1 MFIDFEGID
10 GSGKTTLSN
19 LLAQRLR
26 RLGYRVAHA
35 REGGVLRSPIA
46 RRIRELTRNTALLE
60 MSPHTEFFLN
70 LARDAQQLE
79 EVIAPALAR
88 GEVCISDRYLYSQLA
103 LSGGGR
109 GLPATSL
116 EPACELASQGLWPDL
131 VILVDVEPDLAR
143 LRKRLGKSRSERT
156 SEDSNSRKG
165 LAGAGLATR
174 MREAFLDLAHRDPSR
189 WLIFENNEQPLHVL
203 EQCIVEAV
211 VARLEG
217 REPPTQRLTPPRD
230 APMREPTTVDDV
242 EEHFFHML
250 DDLEMR
256 EPQLAVWLLG
266 GIPGFAAHQRRLG
279 FVERFPGLT
288 VRSLS
293 GLDDEPAWA
302 LRELLAEVVPR
313 DVASSLGSTRE
324 PRAMALRERLYTDAP
339 AEVLSSLERNGSPE
353 AWALREHALREGR
366 LSEVLSGLAGV
377 DDEPAWAMRG
387 QGMRRGLYTEVA
399 RSLTGLGSARADTLR
414 QRLLAED
421 RLEVLRSIHGLDTP
435 FARQLRL
442 ALEDKALK
450 LVLRSLAGLTTD
462 DSFAL
467 RERGAPLTKEALDS
481 LDGLDDPRAW
491 RLREAFMTRW
501 PATAVSSLEG
511 LPLTKRA
518 ETLVLRALQQTSS
531 RPPVLRNAYRIVA
544 TAHAAV
550 LPSERTAWSGAEDE
564 SPQSV
569 L

>member
-26 RLGYRVAHA
+26 RLGYRVTHA
-35 REGGVLRSPIA
+35 REGGELRSPIA
-46 RRIRELTRNTALLE
+46 RRIRELTRDPALLE
-60 MSPHTEFFLN
+60 MSPRTEFFLN

-109 GLPATSL
+109 GLPGASL

-143 LRKRLGKSRSERT
+143 LRKRLGKSRGERT
-156 SEDSNSRKG
+156 SDPDSRKG
-165 LAGAGLATR
+165 LAGAGLAAR
-174 MREAFLDLAHRDPSR
+174 MREAFLGLARKDPAH
-189 WLIFENNEQPLHVL
+189 WLVIENNDQPLRVL
-203 EQCIVEAV
+203 EQRIVEAV

-217 REPPTQRLTPPRD
+217 RELPAQRITPPHD
-230 APMREPTTVDDV
+230 TPEWEPATVDDV
-242 EEHFFHML
+242 EEHFFRML
-250 DDLEMR
+250 DNLEVR
-256 EPQLAVWLLG
+256 EPQLSVWLLG

-302 LRELLAEVVPR
+302 LRELLAEVVPQ
-313 DVASSLGSTRE
+313 DVASSLGSTQA
-324 PRAMALRERLYTDAP
+324 PPAMALRERLYTYAP
-339 AEVLSSLERNGSPE
+339 AEVLSSLKRNGSPE

-366 LSEVLSGLAGV
+366 LSEVLCGLAEV
-377 DDEPAWAMRG
+377 DDEPAWAARELG
-387 QGMRRGLYTEVA
+387 VRRGLYTNVA
-399 RSLTGLGSARADTLR
+399 HSLTGLDSARADALR
-414 QRLLAED
+414 ESLLAHD
-421 RLEVLRSIHGLDTP
+421 RLAVLRSIHGLDTP
-435 FARQLRL
+435 FARELRL

-462 DSFAL
+462 ESFAL

-491 RLREAFMTRW
+491 RLREAFLTRW

-511 LPLTKRA
+511 LPLTERA
-518 ETLVLRALQQTSS
+518 ETLVLHALKRTSS
-531 RPPVLRNAYRIVA
+531 RLPVLRNAYRIVA

-550 LPSERTAWSGAEDE
+550 LPSERTAWRGSVDE
-564 SPQSV
+564 TSRPA